1 MLRARAFL
9 FRLKFSWLFLLG
21 TLLLGIMLLSRSLV
35 SAQSTVA
42 LPELGTGF
50 YKGEQGGLY
59 PGGLNVPPAFYLAE
73 LEAMAAQLA
82 EDDEL
87 VVACL
92 GMSMMQNAC
101 SGFIYNGYASGPDI
115 NPALHVINAAIGSK
129 QQNWELVDHRVWND
143 SKSRLATAGY
153 VPEDVDVVLYH
164 NAWAGPSLPFP
175 DHSLMMLDSLRV
187 TMDNIVYHY
196 PNTQIIYLNSRH
208 YGGWNLDSKSPEPW
222 AYEEGFSY
230 KWLIEERINGEID
243 TPLLAWQAYQW
254 IPTWPQSFFI
264 EDGLHLSFEG
274 QAASAEVWA
283 NYFKTSSYI
292 APWYL
297 ANSPPGDLSTP
308 TPTATVTSTPTAT
321 VTSTPTV
328 TATSTPTAT
337 PISPTVTPSPTAK
350 PIDSDSSPDYSVFL
364 PVVSR
369 P

>member
-1 MLRARAFL
+1 MLRSYASLLRL
-9 FRLKFSWLFLLG
+9 QFRWLFLFG
-21 TLLLGIMLLSRSLV
+21 AFFLGILLLSRSGV
-35 SAQSTVA
+35 SAQSVVA

-59 PGGLNVPPAFYLAE
+59 PDGLNVPPASYLAE

-82 EDDEL
+82 QDDEL

-101 SGFIYNGYASGPDI
+101 SGFINNGYASGANV
-115 NPALHVINAAIGSK
+115 NPALYVINAAVGSK
-129 QQNWELVDHRVWND
+129 QQNWELVDHRVWSD
-143 SKSRLATAGY
+143 SKSRLASVGY
-153 VPEDVDVVLYH
+153 VPEDVDVILYH
-164 NAWAGPSLPFP
+164 NAWAGPTLPFP
-175 DHSLMMLDSLRV
+175 DHSLMMMDSLRV

-208 YGGWNLDSKSPEPW
+208 YGGWNPDSKSPEPW

-254 IPTWPQSFFI
+254 VPTWPQSFFV
-264 EDGLHLSFEG
+264 EDGLHLSLEG

-283 NYFKTSSYI
+283 NFFSTSSYI

-297 ANSPPGDLSTP
+297 ANSPPGDPP
-308 TPTATVTSTPTAT
+308 TPTTTA
-321 VTSTPTV
+321 

-337 PISPTVTPSPTAK
+337 ATSTPTVPASSATPSPTAT
-350 PIDSDSSPDYSVFL
+350 PIDDGSTVDYFIYL
-364 PVVSR
+364 PVVVK